1 MSMDWGFIFVFLLA
15 AVEVFADF
23 NLRWYS
29 DSGSMLNLASGLAG
43 YGGVVALLLESF
55 KYNNVL
61 YVNGLWD
68 GLSGLVESAAAYYIL
83 GDRLKNTQQYV
94 GLIMTVGGVALMK
107 LAS

>member
-1 MSMDWGFIFVFLLA
+1 MSLDWGFIFVFLLA

-23 NLRWYS
+23 HLKWYS
-29 DSGSMLNLASGLAG
+29 ESGSTLNLGSGIIGYAG
-43 YGGVVALLLESF
+43 VIALLLESF

-68 GLSGLVESAAAYYIL
+68 GISGLVESVAAYVIL

-94 GLIMTVGGVALMK
+94 GLIMTLAGVALMK
-107 LAS
+107 LAG

>member
-15 AVEVFADF
+15 TVEIFADF
-23 NLRWYS
+23 NLRWYVQ
-29 DSGSMLNLASGLAG
+29 SGSMLNLVSGIAG
-43 YGGVVALLLESF
+43 YGGVVALLIESF

-68 GLSGLVESAAAYYIL
+68 GLSSIVESAAAFYIL

-94 GLIMTVGGVALMK
+94 GLFLTVAGVALMK
-107 LAS
+107 LAA